1 MFFSPVKYTVVVN
14 ARWGN
19 DCPCAHGGYYTC
31 WDRYNPG
38 NKDIAF
44 LHFTC
49 VPLYKCICLS
59 VFCFCFCDFYMLIRY
74 AITSLSFRIC
84 NVYMVI
90 RSANCYLI
98 FGVMCMFCRSLF
110 VLLYFFFWPL
120 CCLLFFIVRF
130 WLPFWHLQTLFKE
143 GQALQYPKKD
153 KSTKHDMQNFTQKPI
168 DQATQTPLK
177 SSFELGRSASEAVPV
192 PQLVLV
198 VLTLVLHKVIRHKWK
213 HSYCYIGFLHIYIY
227 K

>member
-1 MFFSPVKYTVVVN
+1 
-14 ARWGN
+14 
-19 DCPCAHGGYYTC
+19 
-31 WDRYNPG
+31 
-38 NKDIAF
+38 
-44 LHFTC
+44 
-49 VPLYKCICLS
+49 
-59 VFCFCFCDFYMLIRY
+59 MLIRY
-74 AITSLSFRIC
+74 AITSLSLRIC
-84 NVYMVI
+84 NVYRVI

-110 VLLYFFFWPL
+110 VLLYF
-120 CCLLFFIVRF
+120 LFDHYVVYSSS
-130 WLPFWHLQTLFKE
+130 LNDSDYPFGISKLFSKKDRH
-143 GQALQYPKKD
+143 YNIPKKD